1 MIILISYNFKVTDFY
16 VSTTYISVLLT
27 LASENYLTHF
37 YEWTIGN
44 ETPHY
49 GRSLTPWEKKL
60 ILGYLQTSFL
70 SRVFH
75 QIVVFFQ
82 RNRRRSRIVLRGIDV
97 NSELKKPHQRR
108 RKREN
113 TKKLKVKTLNVS
125 HTFWQISLPSSRD
138 SKVVKFDRNGYAIV
152 ASITKIVVSAITILA
167 TSISWEIPKESFKTE
182 WHARCLPWTW
192 VWWPG
197 LDSWPVTDH
206 SWKIGPKSLRKNGS
220 PKYAGEEQA
229 ASELLKNWA
238 PLEGL

>member
-16 VSTTYISVLLT
+16 VSTTYISVILT

-60 ILGYLQTSFL
+60 ILGYLRTSFL
-70 SRVFH
+70 LRVFH
-75 QIVVFFQ
+75 QIVGFFNEIAADQ
-82 RNRRRSRIVLRGIDV
+82 ELFCVALTLIASSRNHNNDDG
-97 NSELKKPHQRR
+97 
-108 RKREN
+108 N

-125 HTFWQISLPSSRD
+125 HTFWQISLPSSHD
-138 SKVVKFDRNGYAIV
+138 SKVVKLDRNGYAIV
-152 ASITKIVVSAITILA
+152 ALTKIVVSAITVVA
-167 TSISWEIPKESFKTE
+167 TSISREIPLESFKTE
-182 WHARCLPWTW
+182 WHAQRLPWTW